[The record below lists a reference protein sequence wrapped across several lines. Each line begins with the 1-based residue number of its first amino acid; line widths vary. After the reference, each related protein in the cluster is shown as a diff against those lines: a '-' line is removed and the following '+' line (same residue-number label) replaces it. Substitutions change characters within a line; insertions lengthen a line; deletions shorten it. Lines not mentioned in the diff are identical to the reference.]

1 MKLKPLADRILIKR
15 IEEDNK
21 TPGGIIIPD
30 NAKEKPMHAKVIAVG
45 PGKLSQDGTIQP
57 LQIKEGDTVLFS
69 KYSGTDI
76 SLEGDEYLILKEDDV
91 LGIIES

>member
-45 PGKLSQDGTIQP
+45 PGKASPEGNIRP
-57 LQIKEGDTVLFS
+57 LQVKVGDTVLFS
-69 KYSGTDI
+69 KYSGTEI
-76 SLEGDEYLILKEDDV
+76 SLDGDEHLILKEEDV

>member
-45 PGKLSQDGTIQP
+45 PGKLSQDGTIRP